1 MSVQGILMRFSNLTR
16 RVIAFLLFILPA
28 LRLGAREPRP
38 EPNAPY
44 QDPSLPIA
52 TRVADLVSRMTL
64 EEKVLQMQH
73 TAPAIPR
80 LGIPSYDWWNE
91 ALHGVARSGY
101 ATVFPQAIGMAATW
115 DVDLIHQEAQAIAT
129 EARAK
134 YSQAQR
140 DDNHSIYY

>member
-1 MSVQGILMRFSNLTR
+1 MRSSNLTR
-16 RVIAFLLFILPA
+16 TAIAFLLFIPPA
-28 LRLGAREPRP
+28 LHLSAPGSRP
-38 EPNAPY
+38 EPNDAPY

-52 TRVADLVSRMTL
+52 KRVADLVSRMTL

-73 TAPAIPR
+73 TAPAVPR

-115 DVDLIHQEAQAIAT
+115 DSDLIHREAQVIAT

-140 DDNHSIYY
+140 ED